1 MTRTGPSAEAQ
12 GYLES
17 LMHAG
22 QDAMKQFDHALVSA
36 AGVGTK
42 ESLSSSGHFFPF
54 ALIADLQR
62 EYVKQLW
69 RVWNGAFLR
78 NFAGGAHSDV
88 AAARGDK
95 RFKDEVWQ
103 EMPYYDLLKQ
113 SYLLGSRQ
121 LHEFVDRAQVDDKTK
136 LQLRFY
142 ARQFIDA
149 MSPSNFPA
157 TNPEVI
163 RKAIETRSVSL
174 TDGMQNLIDDLQ
186 KGRITRV
193 DETAFEVGR
202 NLAITPGSVVFEN
215 ELIQLI
221 QYAPQTREVEKTP
234 LLIVPPCINK
244 FYLLDLG
251 AGNSLVE
258 YAVAQGHQVFLISW
272 RSAVPEIG
280 HLTWDDYLEK
290 GPLKAVDVVLDITGA
305 ERTNALGFCVGG
317 TILSCAAAV
326 MAARQDRRLATI
338 TLLTTMLDFS
348 DTGEIGLLIDD
359 ASVTLREATIG
370 KGGILPG
377 KELAFTFGTLR
388 ANDLIW
394 RYVVDSY
401 LKGATPDAFDLL
413 YWDSDS
419 VSLPG
424 PMYCWYTRNTYLE
437 NNVKEPGKTTQC
449 GVPVDLSKIDVPV
462 YLLASREDHIVPWKS
477 AFRSKDLVGGE
488 ARFVLAASGHV
499 AGVIN
504 PPARNKRSHWIND
517 DLESDPQTWFE
528 AAEERPGSWWPDW
541 DAWMRR
547 HSNGMI
553 PAPVQQGNA
562 RFSPI
567 EPAPGRYVKEK
578 SN

>member
-1 MTRTGPSAEAQ
+1 
-12 GYLES
+12 
-17 LMHAG
+17 
-22 QDAMKQFDHALVSA
+22 
-36 AGVGTK
+36 
-42 ESLSSSGHFFPF
+42 
-54 ALIADLQR
+54 
-62 EYVKQLW
+62 
-69 RVWNGAFLR
+69 
-78 NFAGGAHSDV
+78 
-88 AAARGDK
+88 
-95 RFKDEVWQ
+95 
-103 EMPYYDLLKQ
+103 
-113 SYLLGSRQ
+113 
-121 LHEFVDRAQVDDKTK
+121 VDQAQVDDKTK

-163 RKAIETRSVSL
+163 RKAIETRSVSV
-174 TDGMQNLIDDLQ
+174 TDGIQNFIGDLQ

-193 DETAFEVGR
+193 DESAFEVGR
-202 NLAITPGSVVFEN
+202 NLAVTPGSVVFEN

-221 QYAPQTREVEKTP
+221 QYTPQTHKVEKTP

-251 AGNSLVE
+251 VGNSLVE
-258 YAVAQGHQVFLISW
+258 YAVAQEHQVFLVSW
-272 RSAVPEIG
+272 RSAVPEIS

-359 ASVTLREATIG
+359 ASLALREAAIG

-424 PMYCWYTRNTYLE
+424 RCIAGTRETPTL
-437 NNVKEPGKTTQC
+437 KST
-449 GVPVDLSKIDVPV
+449 
-462 YLLASREDHIVPWKS
+462 SRI
-477 AFRSKDLVGGE
+477 
-488 ARFVLAASGHV
+488 
-499 AGVIN
+499 
-504 PPARNKRSHWIND
+504 PARPRS
-517 DLESDPQTWFE
+517 
-528 AAEERPGSWWPDW
+528 AACRWTYRRSTCRSTSSRRARITSFPGN
-541 DAWMRR
+541 RR
-547 HSNGMI
+547 FDRRI
-553 PAPVQQGNA
+553 
-562 RFSPI
+562 
-567 EPAPGRYVKEK
+567 
-578 SN
+578 

>member
-1 MTRTGPSAEAQ
+1 MTSTGPSAEAQ

-62 EYVKQLW
+62 EYFKQLW
-69 RVWNGAFLR
+69 RFWNAAFLQ
-78 NFAGGAHSDV
+78 NLAGGAHSDV

-95 RFKDEVWQ
+95 RFKDEVWR

-193 DETAFEVGR
+193 DELAFEVGR

-221 QYAPQTREVEKTP
+221 QYAPQTGEVEKTP

-251 AGNSLVE
+251 AANSLVE
-258 YAVAQGHQVFLISW
+258 YAIEQGHQ
-272 RSAVPEIG
+272 RQ
-280 HLTWDDYLEK
+280 
-290 GPLKAVDVVLDITGA
+290 VL
-305 ERTNALGFCVGG
+305 
-317 TILSCAAAV
+317 
-326 MAARQDRRLATI
+326 Q
-338 TLLTTMLDFS
+338 
-348 DTGEIGLLIDD
+348 
-359 ASVTLREATIG
+359 
-370 KGGILPG
+370 
-377 KELAFTFGTLR
+377 
-388 ANDLIW
+388 
-394 RYVVDSY
+394 
-401 LKGATPDAFDLL
+401 
-413 YWDSDS
+413 
-419 VSLPG
+419 
-424 PMYCWYTRNTYLE
+424 
-437 NNVKEPGKTTQC
+437 
-449 GVPVDLSKIDVPV
+449 
-462 YLLASREDHIVPWKS
+462 
-477 AFRSKDLVGGE
+477 
-488 ARFVLAASGHV
+488 
-499 AGVIN
+499 
-504 PPARNKRSHWIND
+504 
-517 DLESDPQTWFE
+517 
-528 AAEERPGSWWPDW
+528 
-541 DAWMRR
+541 
-547 HSNGMI
+547 
-553 PAPVQQGNA
+553 
-562 RFSPI
+562 
-567 EPAPGRYVKEK
+567 
-578 SN
+578 